1 MVLSKKK
8 RFEKICKDIKK
19 IKIQGARNVAKAALK
34 AYYMYPSKKTKE
46 KLLDLRPTEPMMQH
60 VLDLAHNQGW
70 GKKDILEHFDSAQE
84 KINKAVYNLIKPG
97 DIIFTHCHSTNVS
110 GGLIYTKKHGRRFQ
124 VYNTETRPLY
134 QGRKT
139 AKKLRKAG
147 IKVTMFVDS
156 AVGVA
161 LDKSQGTKQVNKVFL
176 GSDAL
181 LDKGIVNKIG
191 SETIARIAED
201 ENIPVYIVA
210 DSWKYSKKPV
220 PMEQR
225 ELNEVWDNAP
235 KNIKVKNPAFEF
247 VPKKYIQGIISELG
261 LQKYD
266 NFLKKRKKL
275 NKEQEP
281 DKNSSGKCKKEKK
294 ASKESGEYYKEKP
307 SKKSSSKEKQ
317 KVRDF
322 HENSPKSKKSKKK
335 TSKKKSSSRKSK
347 KK

>member
-1 MVLSKKK
+1 MISIKRK
-8 RFEKICKDIKK
+8 RFEKICKDIKN

-34 AYYMYPSKKTKE
+34 AYYMFPSKETKE

-60 VLDLAHNQGW
+60 VLDLAHNQRW
-70 GKKDILEHFDSAQE
+70 GKKEILKHFETSQD

-97 DIIFTHCHSTNVS
+97 EVVFTHCHSTNVT
-110 GGLIYTKKHGRRFQ
+110 GGLIYAKKQGRQFQ

-139 AKKLRKAG
+139 AKELRKAG

-156 AVGVA
+156 AAGVA
-161 LDKSQGTKQVNKVFL
+161 MDKEQGTKKVDKVFL

-191 SETIARIAED
+191 SETIARIAKD

-210 DSWKYSKKPV
+210 DSWKYSKRKV

-235 KNIKVKNPAFEF
+235 EKIKVKNPAFEF
-247 VPKKYIQGIISELG
+247 VSKKYIHGIISELG
-261 LQKYD
+261 LQKYE

-275 NKEQEP
+275 NKEQEVDSKS
-281 DKNSSGKCKKEKK
+281 DKKPGKKLSNKK
-294 ASKESGEYYKEKP
+294 ASG
-307 SKKSSSKEKQ
+307 KKSS
-317 KVRDF
+317 R
-322 HENSPKSKKSKKK
+322 KK
-335 TSKKKSSSRKSK
+335 TSKDSVKKKSKER
-347 KK
+347 